1 MAGLRDRK
9 KREARHR
16 IIIAAASLVAENG
29 LDETTMED
37 IAGAADV
44 SVGTVYNY
52 FGTKSALLLAGVEE
66 DTDRMIAAGQ
76 AVLDNPGPDPAEAAR
91 RLSHVY
97 LDDLV
102 SWDKRLL
109 REVMVAA
116 FERVDGREL
125 TAELARQDERL
136 IEQMASLLHHFHQDG
151 MLGHGVEVMEAVM
164 VLFSVFA
171 LQLFSFMNLE
181 GAEVSHLYAQ
191 IGRQIELVF
200 AGIGRESG

>member
-1 MAGLRDRK
+1 MTGLRDRK

-16 IIIAAASLVAENG
+16 IIVAAASLVAENG

-37 IAGAADV
+37 IASAADV

-76 AVLDNPGPDPAEAAR
+76 AVLADPGPDPAEAAR

-116 FERVDGREL
+116 FERIDGQEL

-136 IEQMASLLHHFHQDG
+136 IEQMASLLQDFHQDG
-151 MLGHGVEVMEAVM
+151 MLGPGVEVMEAVM

-181 GAEVSHLYAQ
+181 DAEVSHLYAQ
-191 IGRQIELVF
+191 IDRQIELVF
-200 AGIGRESG
+200 TGIGRESS

>member
-1 MAGLRDRK
+1 MPGLRDRK

-16 IIIAAASLVAENG
+16 IIMVAASLVAENG

-37 IAGAADV
+37 IASAADV

-76 AVLDNPGPDPAEAAR
+76 AVLDDPGPDPAEAAK
-91 RLSHVY
+91 RLSHAY

-116 FERVDGREL
+116 FERIDGQDL
-125 TAELARQDERL
+125 TAGLARQDERL
-136 IEQMASLLHHFHQDG
+136 IEQMALLLHHFHQER
-151 MLGHGVEVMEAVM
+151 MLGPGVEVTESVM

-181 GAEVSHLYAQ
+181 GAEVSHLYTQ
-191 IGRQIELVF
+191 VDRQIELVF
-200 AGIGRESG
+200 AGIGRESR